1 MPPEGTRSN
10 TRYWKTGFYYIA
22 QGAGVPIVLA
32 FLDYEKKVG
41 GLGPVFQPTGD
52 IEVDMLAIK
61 AFYAGVKGKNTDQF
75 DAG

>member
-1 MPPEGTRSN
+1 
-10 TRYWKTGFYYIA
+10 
-22 QGAGVPIVLA
+22 VLA